1 MPEDIITQFV
11 SRNEP
16 ENPPGIETYL
26 MTGIDFT
33 AERRNEPENPPGIE
47 THMLRTIRWLD
58 KCVATSQKTRQGL
71 KQSGLHRP
79 EVQHRRRN
87 EPENPPGIETNPR
100 S

>member
-1 MPEDIITQFV
+1 
-11 SRNEP
+11 
-16 ENPPGIETYL
+16 

-71 KQSGLHRP
+71 KPIQGADRRSCP
-79 EVQHRRRN
+79 ESRN
-87 EPENPPGIETNPR
+87 EPENPPGIETTLR
-100 S
+100 AR